1 MNASTRVRAGAP
13 LPVVVREAHRS
24 GWGELRGREHAT
36 TRAFLLAMSEVADP
50 RSGDLTTTAH
60 QTAERLGVHP
70 RTAQRALARM
80 VELGLLVQTRRGGRA
95 GDLAVPSRYRIVKG
109 VLLALV
115 RGAREALAARTAT
128 YLSAARERTTKL
140 RGLLPNTTGRRTFF
154 PSGKNTT
161 TGAVTRPVSRLWEAP
176 ECEHGT
182 PGGSPAT
189 CALCRR
195 H

>member
-1 MNASTRVRAGAP
+1 M
-13 LPVVVREAHRS
+13 
-24 GWGELRGREHAT
+24 
-36 TRAFLLAMSEVADP
+36 
-50 RSGDLTTTAH
+50 
-60 QTAERLGVHP
+60 
-70 RTAQRALARM
+70 RTAQRALSRM
-80 VELGLLVQTRRGGRA
+80 VELGLIIQTRRGGRA
-95 GDLAVPSRYRIVKG
+95 GHHDVPSRYRIVKG

-115 RGAREALAARTAT
+115 RGAREALA
-128 YLSAARERTTKL
+128 ERTRAYVEKAVERTSKL
-140 RGLLPNTTGRRTFF
+140 RRLPNATGRRTFF

-161 TGAVTRPVSRLWEAP
+161 TGAVARPVSRLWEAP